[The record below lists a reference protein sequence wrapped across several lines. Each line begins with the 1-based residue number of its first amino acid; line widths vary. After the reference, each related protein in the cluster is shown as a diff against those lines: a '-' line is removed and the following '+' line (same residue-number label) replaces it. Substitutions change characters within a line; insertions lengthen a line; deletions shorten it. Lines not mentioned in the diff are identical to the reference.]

1 MFLIKFIGENN
12 DSQQYVDEKIDKIA
26 IANFFRQMKVLG
38 MISHVFNTFS
48 SGLHVNTPT
57 ALSFSINS
65 KSPLRSINF
74 CFNIELD
81 WKSINYI
88 SISSK
93 SSHFKLSK
101 FSASSDVE
109 SGCKINCVVS
119 ANCLNCVNLESNFLI
134 NS

>member
-1 MFLIKFIGENN
+1 MIHNI
-12 DSQQYVDEKIDKIA
+12 YVDEKIDKIA
-26 IANFFRQMKVLG
+26 IANFFRQMKVLE
-38 MISHVFNTFS
+38 MVSHVFNTFS

-65 KSPLRSINF
+65 KSLLRSINF
-74 CFNIELD
+74 CFHIELD
-81 WKSINYI
+81 WKLINCI

-101 FSASSDVE
+101 FSVSSDVE

-119 ANCLNCVNLESNFLI
+119 ANCLNCVNVESNSLT
-134 NS
+134 NSRITSQHS